1 MENEKYILPD
11 AQFSQQKDDN
21 LKETVVIPVIN
32 EDVSI
37 NKKIV
42 ETRKIRVSKKVNE
55 ANEFVNIPLVHE
67 EINIEKIPINKYVDD
82 MPEPVRYEGDTMIIP
97 VLKEVSVVRIMLVE
111 EIHVTKKQVQTQDS
125 QNITLRKEEV
135 IIENV
140 LPGSQPGNQQ

>member
-1 MENEKYILPD
+1 MENEKNILPD
-11 AQFSQQKDDN
+11 AQFSQQEDDN

-32 EDVSI
+32 ENVSI

-55 ANEFVNIPLVHE
+55 ADEFVNTPLIHE
-67 EINIEKIPINKYVDD
+67 EVDVQRIPINKYVDD

-111 EIHVTKKQVQTQDS
+111 EIHVTKKRVQTQDA
-125 QNITLRKEEV
+125 QNISLRKEEI
-135 IIENV
+135 IIENL
-140 LPGSQPGNQQ
+140 LPGQSGNQQ